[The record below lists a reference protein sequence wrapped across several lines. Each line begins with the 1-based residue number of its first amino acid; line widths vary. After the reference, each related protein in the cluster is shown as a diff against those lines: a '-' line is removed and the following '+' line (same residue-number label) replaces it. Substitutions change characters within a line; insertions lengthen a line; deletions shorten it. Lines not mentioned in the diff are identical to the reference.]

1 MIRKYHNH
9 KLQTN
14 PWHREEELNE
24 DNCIQ
29 IENNMD
35 ETMCQTTQIELFIE
49 VLPSASGQPLAQI
62 EQREI
67 IRNQREDF
75 YVS

>member
-29 IENNMD
+29 IENNKD
-35 ETMCQTTQIELFIE
+35 KTMCQTTQIEAFIE
-49 VLPSASGQPLAQI
+49 VLPSALINIVDATESPGQPLAQI
-62 EQREI
+62 
-67 IRNQREDF
+67 
-75 YVS
+75 